1 MTSTGNAHQTKTS
14 KKADGARGML
24 AGIKVIDLTSVV
36 IGPLCT
42 QILADHGAEV
52 IKVESPEG
60 DVGRHLG
67 GRGRTPGMAPKFLH
81 LNRNKRSICL
91 DLKHPDGHAAL
102 MRLLKDADVITW
114 NVRPNSMARM
124 KLSYDE
130 VRAVKPDII
139 YCGMFGFG
147 QNGRYAEKPAYDP
160 VVQGSAGVAGL
171 IARAT
176 GEPRFLP
183 YVLADR
189 TGGLIAVQMIAMA
202 LFNRERTGEGQS
214 IEVPMFENMATQVM
228 TEHLYNRTY
237 VPAPGEPEGETGDPR
252 LVSPHYTPQETAD
265 GYFSLSANT
274 NSQVF
279 PLFDAIGLPE
289 LKTDPRFNSVA
300 SRFANTAEY
309 FSIRSE
315 GMKQH
320 TTAWWLAYCD
330 KHDIPAAPY
339 HTLESL
345 IDDPHMADV
354 GFFVKREHPTEGTII
369 DLKPANTLSGGA
381 RENWLPAPHLGEQ
394 TVEILSEAGYSEA
407 EIADMVAAGAARL
420 PAAR

>member
-1 MTSTGNAHQTKTS
+1 MNPSGNTNQPATKP
-14 KKADGARGML
+14 DGKGGML

-91 DLKHPDGHAAL
+91 DLKHPKGHAAL
-102 MRLLKDADVITW
+102 LRLLQDADVMTW
-114 NVRPNSMARM
+114 NVRPDSMARM

-147 QNGRYAEKPAYDP
+147 QNGRYAKKPAYDP

-171 IARAT
+171 IARAH

-202 LFNRERTGEGQS
+202 LFNRERTGEGQA

-237 VPAPGEPEGETGDPR
+237 VPAPGEPEGDIGDPR
-252 LVSPHYTPQETAD
+252 LVSPHYTPQKTAD

-274 NSQVF
+274 NAQVF
-279 PLFDAIGLPE
+279 PLFDAIGRPE
-289 LKTDPRFNSVA
+289 LKTDPRFHTVA
-300 SRFANTAEY
+300 ARFANTAEY

-320 TTAWWLAYCD
+320 TTAWWLEYCD

-381 RENWLPAPHLGEQ
+381 RGDWLPAPHLGVTRQ
-394 TVEILSEAGYSEA
+394 GLFNRFAQGQ
-407 EIADMVAAGAARL
+407 R
-420 PAAR
+420 

>member
-1 MTSTGNAHQTKTS
+1 MAS
-14 KKADGARGML
+14 GML
-24 AGIKVIDLTSVV
+24 AGVKVIDLTSVV

-42 QILADHGAEV
+42 QILSDHGAEV

-60 DVGRHLG
+60 DVGRFLG
-67 GRGRTPGMAPKFLH
+67 GRGKTPGMAPKFLH

-91 DLKHPDGHAAL
+91 DLKSQQGHAAL
-102 MRLLKDADVITW
+102 LRLLGDADVMTW
-114 NVRPNSMARM
+114 NVRPDSMARM

-147 QNGRYAEKPAYDP
+147 QKGRYAKKAAYDP

-171 IARAT
+171 MARAH
-176 GEPRFLP
+176 GEPRFVP

-202 LFNRERTGEGQS
+202 LFNRERSGEGQS
-214 IEVPMFENMATQVM
+214 IEVPMFENMATQVL

-237 VPAPGEPEGETGDPR
+237 VPPPGEASGETGDPR
-252 LVSPHYTPQETAD
+252 LISPYYTPAQTAD

-274 NSQVF
+274 NGQVF
-279 PLFDAIGLPE
+279 PLFDAIGRPE

-300 SRFANTAEY
+300 TRFANTAEY
-309 FSIRSE
+309 FAIRAE

-320 TTAWWLAYCD
+320 GTAWWLDYCD

-345 IDDPHMADV
+345 IDDPHLADV
-354 GFFVKREHPTEGTII
+354 GFIQRREHPTEGPIL
-369 DLKPANTLSGGA
+369 DLAPANTLSGGA
-381 RENWLPAPHLGEQ
+381 RTDWLPAAHLGEH
-394 TVEILSEAGYSEA
+394 TEAILREAGYQDA
-407 EIADMVAAGAARL
+407 EIAAMIEAGAAKQYR
-420 PAAR
+420 PVAG

>member
-1 MTSTGNAHQTKTS
+1 MAS
-14 KKADGARGML
+14 GML
-24 AGIKVIDLTSVV
+24 AGVKVIDLTSVV

-42 QILADHGAEV
+42 QILSDHGAEV

-60 DVGRHLG
+60 DVGRFLG
-67 GRGRTPGMAPKFLH
+67 GRGKTPGMAPKFLH

-91 DLKHPDGHAAL
+91 DLKSQQGHAAL
-102 MRLLKDADVITW
+102 LRLLGDADVMTW
-114 NVRPNSMARM
+114 NVRPESMARM

-147 QNGRYAEKPAYDP
+147 QKGRYAKKAAYDP

-171 IARAT
+171 MARAH
-176 GEPRFLP
+176 GEPRFVP

-202 LFNRERTGEGQS
+202 LFNRERSGEGQS
-214 IEVPMFENMATQVM
+214 IEVPMFENMATQVL

-237 VPAPGEPEGETGDPR
+237 VPPPGEASGETGDPR
-252 LVSPHYTPQETAD
+252 LISPYYTPAQTAD

-274 NSQVF
+274 NGQVF
-279 PLFDAIGLPE
+279 PLFDAIGRPE

-300 SRFANTAEY
+300 TRFANTAEY
-309 FSIRSE
+309 FAIRAE

-320 TTAWWLAYCD
+320 GTAWWLDYCD

-345 IDDPHMADV
+345 IDDPHLADV
-354 GFFVKREHPTEGTII
+354 GFIQRREHPTEGPIL
-369 DLKPANTLSGGA
+369 DLAPANTLSGGA
-381 RENWLPAPHLGEQ
+381 RTDWLPAAHLGEH
-394 TVEILSEAGYSEA
+394 TEAILREAGYQDA
-407 EIADMVAAGAARL
+407 EIAAMIEAGAAKQYR
-420 PAAR
+420 PVAG